1 MSEFRPGDKTVLIAE
16 HSTRLRLT
24 IGALAEIADSLE
36 ADSPI
41 ALAAHLRKA
50 NLAEWNYVLRA
61 MATPRPVADVPPE
74 KLLSLMPI
82 ISGVMTAALVP

>member
-1 MSEFRPGDKTVLIAE
+1 MSGFRPGDKTVLIAG

-24 IGALAEIADSLE
+24 VGALAEIADSLD

-41 ALAAHLRKA
+41 ALAARLRKA
-50 NLAEWNYVLRA
+50 NLAEWNLVLRA
-61 MATPRPVADVPPE
+61 MATPRPVADLAPE

-82 ISGVMTAALVP
+82 LSGVMTAGLAS